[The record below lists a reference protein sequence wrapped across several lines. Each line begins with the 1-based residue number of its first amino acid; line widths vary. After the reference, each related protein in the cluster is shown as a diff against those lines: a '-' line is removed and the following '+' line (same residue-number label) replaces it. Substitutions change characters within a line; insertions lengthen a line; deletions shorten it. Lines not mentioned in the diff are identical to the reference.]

1 MARQTGESNTATWI
15 TQDGGTN
22 VIGDRAATET
32 GTFLGEFPYVRL
44 GSGPENMVILPG
56 ITLDNEPSNRF
67 AAWTYRLGFGR
78 FARDYTLYL
87 INRRRGMPP
96 GYSTRDMAQD
106 YARVIESELGTSHL
120 MGFSTGGSIAQYV
133 ALDHPGALQSLVLV
147 VSACRLSEEGRKMC
161 QRWQALAR
169 EGRWRELRADMASVT
184 VGSETNKRLARAFVR
199 VFGRLVFKV
208 PSDPQDFLITLEADL
223 NHDTTGRLGEIS
235 TPSLIIGGSE
245 DPFFSEGLLRETAE
259 KMPRCTLRVYEGV
272 GHGVPKERKRRYEE
286 DTLEFVGDHRGGS
299 SGKGDRTIPSQAKE
313 MR

>member
-1 MARQTGESNTATWI
+1 MARQIGESNTATRI
-15 TQDGGTN
+15 TQDGGKN
-22 VIGDRAATET
+22 MIGDSAATET
-32 GTFLGEFPYVRL
+32 GTFLGEFPYVRF

-56 ITLDNEPSNRF
+56 ITLDNEPPNRF

-78 FARDYTLYL
+78 FARNYTVYL

-106 YARVIESELGTSHL
+106 YARVIESELGPSHL
-120 MGFSTGGSIAQYV
+120 MGFSTGGSIAQSV

-147 VSACRLSEEGRKMC
+147 VSACRLSEEGRKTC
-161 QRWQALAR
+161 QRWQ
-169 EGRWRELRADMASVT
+169 ELRADMASVT
-184 VGSETNKRLARAFVR
+184 VSSETNKRLGRAFVR

-223 NHDTTGRLGEIS
+223 NHDTTGRLGDIS

-245 DPFFSEGLLRETAE
+245 DPFFSEALLRETTK

-286 DTLEFVGDHRGGS
+286 DTLAFVGDHRGGS
-299 SGKGDRTIPSQAKE
+299 SGKGDRTIPSQAEE

>member
-1 MARQTGESNTATWI
+1 
-15 TQDGGTN
+15 
-22 VIGDRAATET
+22 
-32 GTFLGEFPYVRL
+32 
-44 GSGPENMVILPG
+44 
-56 ITLDNEPSNRF
+56 
-67 AAWTYRLGFGR
+67 
-78 FARDYTLYL
+78 
-87 INRRRGMPP
+87 
-96 GYSTRDMAQD
+96 
-106 YARVIESELGTSHL
+106 
-120 MGFSTGGSIAQYV
+120 
-133 ALDHPGALQSLVLV
+133 
-147 VSACRLSEEGRKMC
+147 
-161 QRWQALAR
+161 
-169 EGRWRELRADMASVT
+169 
-184 VGSETNKRLARAFVR
+184 

-259 KMPRCTLRVYEGV
+259 KMPRCTLRLYEGV

>member
-1 MARQTGESNTATWI
+1 
-15 TQDGGTN
+15 
-22 VIGDRAATET
+22 
-32 GTFLGEFPYVRL
+32 
-44 GSGPENMVILPG
+44 
-56 ITLDNEPSNRF
+56 LDNEPPSRF
-67 AAWTYRLGFGR
+67 AAWTYRLGFSR
-78 FARDYTLYL
+78 FARDYTVYV

-106 YARVIESELGTSHL
+106 YARVIEGELGTSHV

-133 ALDHPGALQSLVLV
+133 ALDHPGALQSLVLI
-147 VSACRLSEEGRKMC
+147 VSACRLSEEGRKTC

-169 EGRWRELRADMASVT
+169 QGRWRELRADMASVA
-184 VGSETNKRLARAFVR
+184 VSGETNKRLARTFIR

-208 PSDPQDFLITLEADL
+208 PSDPQDFLTTLEADL

-259 KMPRCTLRVYEGV
+259 KIPRCTLRVYEGV

-286 DTLEFVGDHRGGS
+286 DTLAFVGDNRG
-299 SGKGDRTIPSQAKE
+299 GDRTIPSRARE